1 MSRSTIQRTAGAFL
15 LAATVLAPGVLQAQ
29 DRASRL
35 RHELGFWFGASNPL
49 PGSDV
54 DAVLDANVGAGGF
67 YRVNWP
73 WIFHSEFGFS
83 WAQYFSRGE
92 QKLLTVPVYG
102 ALSYQ
107 LPFAFKVNTFLKLG
121 GGGAWIEVRPA
132 NRSGWD
138 PLFYAGL
145 EFSILA
151 SRRLRVGLR
160 IDYNLIYEKN
170 QDPPPLYYLTLAN
183 TDPRFQQ
190 TQNFSV
196 QNGEFFHFGLML
208 SFVL

>member
-1 MSRSTIQRTAGAFL
+1 MGPSSRAIAALLVAFSAL
-15 LAATVLAPGVLQAQ
+15 LLPEAVSAQ

-35 RHELGFWFGASNPL
+35 RHEIGLWIGASNPL
-49 PGSDV
+49 PGSQIDE
-54 DAVLDANVGAGGF
+54 VLDANVGGGLF

-73 WIFHSEFGFS
+73 WVFHTELGAS
-83 WAQYFSRGE
+83 WAQYFSRSE

-102 ALSYQ
+102 ALAYQ

-121 GGGAWIEVRPA
+121 GGGAWLEVRPA

-138 PLFYAGL
+138 PLFFAGL

-160 IDYNLIYEKN
+160 MDYNLIYEKN
-170 QDPPPLYYLTLAN
+170 QNPPSNELITLGN
-183 TDPRFQQ
+183 VDLRFQQ
-190 TQNFSV
+190 TREFSV
-196 QNGEFFHFGLML
+196 ENGEFFHFGLMI
-208 SFVL
+208 SFGL